1 MAKKSKSMMSGGGGN
16 SEREGSRIGAGMFA
30 GMPTDVKMS
39 HYPKAHE
46 YGPTDLDDTM
56 SEIDGAN
63 QRAHAKS
70 RSHVSDQH

>member
-16 SEREGSRIGAGMFA
+16 SEREGARIGAGDFA
-30 GMPTDVKMS
+30 GMPTEVKMS
-39 HYPKAHE
+39 QYPKPIE

-63 QRAHAKS
+63 QRAHTKS
-70 RSHVSDQH
+70 RRYVSDQH